1 MRDAMDGRCGA
12 GLVAVG
18 RQLAAWRR
26 AHGGRG
32 RRLPEAI
39 WGAAVRLARQADPG
53 AVARALR
60 LNPETL
66 ARRLAWAGSGASPQR
81 EAGPAFVEVTPIPP
95 SIAPG
100 GCQVE
105 VVAAD
110 GSRVSIQLG
119 DPARVDLVALAGGLL
134 RALR

>member
-1 MRDAMDGRCGA
+1 
-12 GLVAVG
+12 
-18 RQLAAWRR
+18 
-26 AHGGRG
+26 
-32 RRLPEAI
+32 
-39 WGAAVRLARQADPG
+39 
-53 AVARALR
+53 
-60 LNPETL
+60 
-66 ARRLAWAGSGASPQR
+66 
-81 EAGPAFVEVTPIPP
+81 VEVTPIPP